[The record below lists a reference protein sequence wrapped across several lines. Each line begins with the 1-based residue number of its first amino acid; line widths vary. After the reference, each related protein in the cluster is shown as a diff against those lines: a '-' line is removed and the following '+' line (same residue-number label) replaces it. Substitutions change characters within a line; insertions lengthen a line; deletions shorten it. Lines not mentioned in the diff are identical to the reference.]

1 MVIVINTVIGGF
13 SLSGPNMIAST
24 VRLQECDYS
33 WKEWLVKNK
42 AANTLL
48 VFEETVMGIRIS
60 GLNQKWRNAPF
71 LLQRLLHKKNE
82 AERIPII
89 EQIKQMDCIVI
100 ILMNWSQI
108 IDNAKHCLQNRITSR
123 PFYGGSIQRNNFQ
136 WTKLSV

>member
-1 MVIVINTVIGGF
+1 MV
-13 SLSGPNMIAST
+13 
-24 VRLQECDYS
+24 
-33 WKEWLVKNK
+33 
-42 AANTLL
+42 
-48 VFEETVMGIRIS
+48 IRIS

-136 WTKLSV
+136 WTSYQFNF

>member
-1 MVIVINTVIGGF
+1 
-13 SLSGPNMIAST
+13 
-24 VRLQECDYS
+24 
-33 WKEWLVKNK
+33 
-42 AANTLL
+42 
-48 VFEETVMGIRIS
+48 MGIRIS

-100 ILMNWSQI
+100 ILMNLSQLSI
-108 IDNAKHCLQNRITSR
+108 MRNRITSR

-136 WTKLSV
+136 